1 MLRDIFKFGLN
12 QAKDTVKETVSGY
25 VTFYKWC
32 AIGLVALISSVF
44 MLAIIALLKVIFGG

>member
-12 QAKDTVKETVSGY
+12 QAKDTVKETMSGY

-32 AIGLVALISSVF
+32 AIGFIVLLSSVF
-44 MLAIIALLKVIFGG
+44 MLTIIALLKVIFGG